1 MIFADTGGIYALADR
16 KDRHHEEAVG
26 FIRKLPRAEVLA
38 LSIPIVGESA
48 SLIEGRLGMEAARRF
63 WGDVTKGAFDILPVD
78 VALLTE
84 AFQIDQQYVDAE
96 LGLVDCTSLALCNK
110 HKIRRVF
117 TFDRK
122 HFGLFKPSFCKH
134 LELLP

>member
-1 MIFADTGGIYALADR
+1 
-16 KDRHHEEAVG
+16 
-26 FIRKLPRAEVLA
+26 
-38 LSIPIVGESA
+38 
-48 SLIEGRLGMEAARRF
+48 MEAARRF